1 MEQMVFC
8 WKNQAKKKLFLLK
21 KKKCMLSDDHFKGAT
36 VSLTRKLLL
45 VSSQVLRMRWG
56 PAVLAKVDT
65 GHHVPDTVP
74 REGQSSHEL
83 CQDTLAI
90 GLRDLLYM

>member
-1 MEQMVFC
+1 MLEESS
-8 WKNQAKKKLFLLK
+8 KEKAISAK

-36 VSLTRKLLL
+36 VSLTSKLLL

-74 REGQSSHEL
+74 REGQSSHGL